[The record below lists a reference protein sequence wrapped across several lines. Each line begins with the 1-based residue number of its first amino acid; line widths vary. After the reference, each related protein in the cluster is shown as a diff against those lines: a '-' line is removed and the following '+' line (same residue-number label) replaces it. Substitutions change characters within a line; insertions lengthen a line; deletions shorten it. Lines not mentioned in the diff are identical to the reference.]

1 MYLGVCE
8 AISCNFVS
16 ELTTISFFLFVKFET
31 RKRNYPTSSVVMKL
45 QETFQILTIIV
56 ISSLSSM
63 HSIIPRD
70 NKFNLNFRFWTNPTE
85 FPRILP
91 VKVPKCLFTFLLR
104 SRVSQTFR
112 RNGSKYVTIYFHENW
127 IYFIVVHM

>member
-63 HSIIPRD
+63 HSIIRETINSIKTLD
-70 NKFNLNFRFWTNPTE
+70 FEQIQQNSQKFFQSKFQNVCLRF
-85 FPRILP
+85 
-91 VKVPKCLFTFLLR
+91 
-104 SRVSQTFR
+104 
-112 RNGSKYVTIYFHENW
+112 Y
-127 IYFIVVHM
+127 